1 MSLDPKFKVSEF
13 PSHISSEFL
22 KEIYNLNQE
31 HTPEV
36 GSLSSIEY
44 LQELIKLSSNNF
56 YISFKNKIIGFMIC
70 FREGSEYKS
79 KNYKFFTK
87 NKSKFLYIDRIAVK
101 SDYRRNGIGR
111 SLYALISSIAI
122 DKEIPLC
129 CEVNIQPLNQIS
141 IDFHENLGFCRV
153 DEFAFDDH
161 AVAYFI
167 KEHS

>member
-141 IDFHENLGFCRV
+141 IDFHESLGFCRV
-153 DEFAFDDH
+153 GEFAFDDH
-161 AVAYFI
+161 AVSYFI

>member
-44 LQELIKLSSNNF
+44 LQELIKLRSDNF

-111 SLYALISSIAI
+111 SLYALLGSIAM

-129 CEVNIQPLNQIS
+129 CEVNTQPLNQIS

-153 DEFAFDDH
+153 GEFAFDDH

>member
-1 MSLDPKFKVSEF
+1 MNLDPKFKVSEF
-13 PSHISSEFL
+13 PSHMSNGFL

-36 GSLSSIEY
+36 GSLSSITY
-44 LQELIKLSSNNF
+44 LKELIKLSSNNF
-56 YISFKNKIIGFMIC
+56 YISFENNIIGFMIC

-79 KNYKFFTK
+79 KNYKFFTQ
-87 NKSKFLYIDRIAVK
+87 NKAKFLYIDRIAVK

-111 SLYALISSIAI
+111 SLYALIGSIAI

-129 CEVNIQPLNQIS
+129 CEVNTQPLNQIS
-141 IDFHENLGFCRV
+141 IDFHENLGFCKV
-153 DEFAFDDH
+153 GEFAFNDH
-161 AVAYFI
+161 SVAYFI

>member
-79 KNYKFFTK
+79 KNYKFFTQ
-87 NKSKFLYIDRIAVK
+87 NKAKFLYIDRIAVK

-111 SLYALISSIAI
+111 SLYALIGSMAI

-129 CEVNIQPLNQIS
+129 CEVNIEPLNQIS

-153 DEFAFDDH
+153 GEIAFDDH

>member
-79 KNYKFFTK
+79 KNYKFFTQ
-87 NKSKFLYIDRIAVK
+87 NKAKFLYIDRIAVK

-111 SLYALISSIAI
+111 SLYALIGSIAI

-129 CEVNIQPLNQIS
+129 CEVNTQPLNQIS
-141 IDFHENLGFCRV
+141 IDFHENLGFCKV
-153 DEFAFDDH
+153 GEFAFNDH
-161 AVAYFI
+161 SVAYFI

>member
-153 DEFAFDDH
+153 GEIAFDDH

>member
-22 KEIYNLNQE
+22 KEIDNLNQE

-153 DEFAFDDH
+153 GEFAFNDH

>member
-56 YISFKNKIIGFMIC
+56 YISLRNSFDIC
-70 FREGSEYKS
+70 DGNSE
-79 KNYKFFTK
+79 T
-87 NKSKFLYIDRIAVK
+87 L
-101 SDYRRNGIGR
+101 
-111 SLYALISSIAI
+111 
-122 DKEIPLC
+122 
-129 CEVNIQPLNQIS
+129 
-141 IDFHENLGFCRV
+141 NLGSKL
-153 DEFAFDDH
+153 
-161 AVAYFI
+161 I
-167 KEHS
+167 

>member
-70 FREGSEYKS
+70 FREESEYKS

-87 NKSKFLYIDRIAVK
+87 NKAKFLYIDRIAVK

-153 DEFAFDDH
+153 GEFAFDDH

>member
-70 FREGSEYKS
+70 FREESEYKS

-153 DEFAFDDH
+153 GEFAFDDH

>member
-153 DEFAFDDH
+153 GEFAFNDH

>member
-111 SLYALISSIAI
+111 SLYALIGSIAI

-153 DEFAFDDH
+153 GEFAFDDH

>member
-22 KEIYNLNQE
+22 KEVYNLNQE

-70 FREGSEYKS
+70 FREESEYKS

-153 DEFAFDDH
+153 GEFAFDDH

>member
-1 MSLDPKFKVSEF
+1 MSLGPKFKVSEF

-153 DEFAFDDH
+153 GEFAFSDH
-161 AVAYFI
+161 EVAYFI

>member
-79 KNYKFFTK
+79 KNYKFFTQ
-87 NKSKFLYIDRIAVK
+87 NKAKFLYIDRIAVK

-153 DEFAFDDH
+153 GEFAFDDH

>member
-153 DEFAFDDH
+153 GEFAFDDH
-161 AVAYFI
+161 AVAYFS